1 MNTPDMKAERLIS
14 LIQQVQDFF
23 IWEVGHYLIYFKKSI
38 LDKLYTEN
46 SSLERSLSFYL
57 RVF

>member
-23 IWEVGHYLIYFKKSI
+23 IWEAGHYLIYFKKSI
-38 LDKLYTEN
+38 LDKL
-46 SSLERSLSFYL
+46 
-57 RVF
+57 

>member
-38 LDKLYTEN
+38 LDKL
-46 SSLERSLSFYL
+46 
-57 RVF
+57 